1 MTEVNPDERSVVN
14 EVLIVGAGHAGVALA
29 VALVKADHPGTVT
42 LIGDEPCL
50 PYERPPLTKRLLYGT
65 SAVAVP
71 LRSAEYWER
80 SPVVLRTGERV
91 VAVDPERRTV
101 RTAGG
106 STVGYGSLVW
116 AAGGRA
122 AACGLPGE
130 ELHGVHTLRDHGDLT
145 ALRADLT
152 GARRA
157 VVIGGGYIGLEAA
170 AALRT
175 LGVAVTVVEVAP
187 RLLARVTGSVVS
199 GFFTALHRGQG
210 VDVRS
215 GTGVAAILGR
225 DGRATGVRLG
235 DDTTLPADVVIV
247 GVGMRPTVAALVAA
261 RARGD
266 AGGIDVD
273 AECRTSLPG
282 VYAIGDC
289 ARQSNPWSEHGGAMR
304 VESVH
309 NAGQHASAVARAI
322 AGLPPL
328 DPAPPRFWS
337 TQYGRELRTVG
348 LPAPTD
354 EQVAR
359 GDPALGDFSVAY
371 LRDGRLAA
379 LDAVDRP
386 RDFARAQALVAARWC
401 PPDPEVLASPD
412 RDLPRLTPAAT

>member
-1 MTEVNPDERSVVN
+1 MSGRPDVNSVLV
-14 EVLIVGAGHAGVALA
+14 VGAGHAGVALA

-42 LIGDEPCL
+42 LVGDEPGL
-50 PYERPPLTKRLLYGT
+50 PYERPPLTKRLLYGP
-65 SAVAVP
+65 SAAAVP
-71 LRSAEYWER
+71 LRSAEYWDR

-91 VAVDPERRTV
+91 VAVDPGRRTV
-101 RTAGG
+101 RTDGG
-106 STVGYGSLVW
+106 ATLGYRSLVW

-122 AACGLPGE
+122 ASCGLPGE
-130 ELHGVHTLRDHGDLT
+130 ELRGVHTLRDHRDLT

-157 VVIGGGYIGLEAA
+157 VVVGGGYIGLEAA

-187 RLLARVTGSVVS
+187 RLLARVTGPVVS
-199 GFFTALHRGQG
+199 GFFTTLHRGHG
-210 VDVRS
+210 VDVRT
-215 GTGVAAILGR
+215 GTGVAAILGV
-225 DGRATGVRLG
+225 DGRVNGVRLG
-235 DDTTLPADVVIV
+235 DGTSLPAEVVIV
-247 GVGMRPTVAALVAA
+247 GVGMRPTVAALVEAG
-261 RARGD
+261 ARGD
-266 AGGIDVD
+266 DGGIDVD

-289 ARQSNPWSEHGGAMR
+289 ARQSTPWSGHGGAMR

-309 NAGQHASAVARAI
+309 NAGQHASVVARVI
-322 AGLPPL
+322 TGLPPL

-354 EQVAR
+354 EQVVR
-359 GDPALGDFSVAY
+359 GDPDMGDFSVAY

-386 RDFARAQALVAARWC
+386 RDFARAQALVAARWS
-401 PPDPEVLASPD
+401 PPDPAVLASPD
-412 RDLPRLTPAAT
+412 RDLPRRTPAAS